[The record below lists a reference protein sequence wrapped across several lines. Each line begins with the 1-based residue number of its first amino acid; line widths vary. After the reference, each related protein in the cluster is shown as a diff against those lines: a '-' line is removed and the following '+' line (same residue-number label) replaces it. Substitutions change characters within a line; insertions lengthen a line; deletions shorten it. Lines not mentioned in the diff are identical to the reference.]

1 MKIIEKEYNAQT
13 GEETIIQRDAT
24 PIEIAEFEK
33 AQAEAQARAEAEA
46 QAEAK
51 RQAAI
56 AKLAA
61 LGLEEDDLKALG
73 L

>member
-1 MKIIEKEYNAQT
+1 MYKEKIVNLET
-13 GEETIIQRDAT
+13 GEEIWRDYT
-24 PIEIAEFEK
+24 PEEIAEIEK
-33 AQAEAQARAEAEA
+33 AQAEAQARAEAQA

-51 RQAAI
+51 RQTAL